1 MFVCRLNKKVTI
13 WSHLPSPFFPHS
25 KKIFFYCPEGREL
38 QKTAKEK
45 TQQLPE
51 IYRGLLSLFCKHL
64 CDNMQLCGRRPSRL
78 MGWSRSCQT
87 LLSWWGQRV
96 PLQKTGRGLCEAV
109 QLWRNPNAAQI
120 ITQHLTILPLSPIGV
135 LTAPTADESPPRG
148 QAHVGKGGRRPFA
161 QSLGA
166 WLAWP
171 FGFPVVDSSLLPCR
185 LGGRLSQVWMD
196 GRECAGP
203 PGGGP

>member
-25 KKIFFYCPEGREL
+25 KKFFFITQKEESYKKLPKKKHNSFQKFTEDFFPFSASISVTTCSYVGGGHPGWWDGRNP
-38 QKTAKEK
+38 A
-45 TQQLPE
+45 
-51 IYRGLLSLFCKHL
+51 
-64 CDNMQLCGRRPSRL
+64 RPYFPGEDSVLAEDRE
-78 MGWSRSCQT
+78 
-87 LLSWWGQRV
+87 
-96 PLQKTGRGLCEAV
+96 GLCEAV

-120 ITQHLTILPLSPIGV
+120 ITQHLTTLPLSPLGV

-148 QAHVGKGGRRPFA
+148 QAHVGKGARRPFA
-161 QSLGA
+161 PSLGA